1 MNRNLQLLLLV
12 ITAWD
17 SMAAISSASSRL
29 KPPEETSAG
38 ITETFTLRNPHGL
51 HARPAALLVRT
62 LMEFDR
68 TVTVGC
74 GGHSVNGRSILGLMS
89 LSARYGSRLTFIA
102 RGREASRALAATKDL
117 FGTNF
122 EGAYRRQPQAL
133 PAEPTAGRIQKP
145 AKDESE
151 HETDDGL
158 ANQTARI
165 RSACA

>member
-1 MNRNLQLLLLV
+1 M
-12 ITAWD
+12 
-17 SMAAISSASSRL
+17 SAISSASSRL

-38 ITETFTLRNPHGL
+38 ITETFTLHNPHGL
-51 HARPAALLVRT
+51 HARPAAFLLWT
-62 LMEFDR
+62 LMKFDC
-68 TVTVGC
+68 TVSVEC
-74 GGHSVNGRSILGLMS
+74 GGHAVNGRSILGLMS
-89 LSARYGSRLTFIA
+89 LAAGYESRLTFTA
-102 RGREASRALAATKDL
+102 DGREASWALAATKDL

-122 EGAYRRQPQAL
+122 EGAYRHQQQAL

-145 AKDESE
+145 PKDESE